1 MRYYY
6 SASNERALHLGLNLF
21 YHNIIFLLRFRM
33 VNILLPAY
41 GRHYSALRGA
51 GLAMAADEMENHEL
65 ENLVLRERGV
75 VWADQE
81 EVGQQLKGERTG
93 VDLQETNEVGS
104 AGLCSELAPILSF
117 SHLQYHQNSPCS
129 KSPYSHHPVYSPAYS
144 ACVKSWAKSQNS
156 HHQSVFVHFVSTNR
170 FIARIGF
177 YIT

>member
-1 MRYYY
+1 VRYYY

-117 SHLQYHQNSPCS
+117 SHLQYHQWHCTCTLASVLS
-129 KSPYSHHPVYSPAYS
+129 LSRYVHVFI
-144 ACVKSWAKSQNS
+144 
-156 HHQSVFVHFVSTNR
+156 QSVAATGANSQ
-170 FIARIGF
+170 
-177 YIT
+177 